1 MKFNLKEISQTNI
14 INFSFY
20 FVIISLSL
28 GKFIA
33 ELNLLFL
40 SILFLIYLKK
50 ERFNFELNSIFLF
63 FLIFYFY
70 ICLNAFVQID
80 DNLRWTSYG
89 YIRFILFTYIIYFFS
104 KKISL
109 YQKNFFYVN
118 FFL

>member
-63 FLIFYFY
+63 FLFFIF
-70 ICLNAFVQID
+70 
-80 DNLRWTSYG
+80 
-89 YIRFILFTYIIYFFS
+89 IY
-104 KKISL
+104 
-109 YQKNFFYVN
+109 V
-118 FFL
+118 

>member
-40 SILFLIYLKK
+40 SILFFDLPQKRKDLI
-50 ERFNFELNSIFLF
+50 LN
-63 FLIFYFY
+63 
-70 ICLNAFVQID
+70 
-80 DNLRWTSYG
+80 
-89 YIRFILFTYIIYFFS
+89 
-104 KKISL
+104 
-109 YQKNFFYVN
+109 
-118 FFL
+118 